1 MKPGDSKWAQSSQH
15 VVGCTLLVSCG
26 GGSGCVSV
34 LPFLPPTAL
43 SFGGSPVH
51 ILPPKSS
58 KAGLIP
64 ALSWEQ
70 GVIKQAVQPGPS

>member
-1 MKPGDSKWAQSSQH
+1 MAVCLSCPSCPQQH
-15 VVGCTLLVSCG
+15 
-26 GGSGCVSV
+26 
-34 LPFLPPTAL
+34 
-43 SFGGSPVH
+43 FGGSPVH

-70 GVIKQAVQPGPS
+70 GVIKQAVQSDPS

>member
-1 MKPGDSKWAQSSQH
+1 M
-15 VVGCTLLVSCG
+15 
-26 GGSGCVSV
+26 SV